1 MQGRILRRRT
11 RARRS
16 AGYTLIELMVVVVLI
31 ALLAMIAAPS
41 MVRARSDRLAFAF
54 ARDVSGAIHSART
67 RAAGRGAA
75 HLVLY
80 LQSTSSGDRGTVV
93 IFEAL
98 DGTNAGSNPAGPNPS
113 SSCRRPNQWAYAS
126 TWAPSAAADPANFAA
141 VVEGVTANSNG
152 NAGEVVEQENIRMKA
167 RFSTLGSATAPVDV
181 TGAFAMCITPNGTTY
196 YGSGASASA
205 AITAM
210 QQSTQPFVDIVE
222 VDVARHAAG
231 ASNPPIVGLNRRVIV
246 AGSSAP
252 RIKSE

>member
-16 AGYTLIELMVVVVLI
+16 AGYTLIELMVVVMLI

-41 MVRARSDRLAFAF
+41 MLRARSDRLAFAF
-54 ARDVSGAIHSART
+54 ARDVSASSHGART

-80 LQSTSSGDRGTVV
+80 LQSTSAGDRGTVM

-98 DGTNAGSNPAGPNPS
+98 DGTAAGATPPGPNPS
-113 SSCRRPNQWAYAS
+113 SSCRRPGQWAYAS
-126 TWAPSAAADPANFAA
+126 TWSPGATADPSNLAA

-167 RFSTLGSATAPVDV
+167 RFSTLASGTAPVDV
-181 TGAFAMCITPNGTTY
+181 TTFAICITPTGTTY
-196 YGSGASASA
+196 FGSGANAPT

-210 QQSTQPFVDIVE
+210 QQSTQPFGDIVE

>member
-16 AGYTLIELMVVVVLI
+16 AGYTLIELMVVVMLI
-31 ALLAMIAAPS
+31 ALLAMIAAPT

-54 ARDVSGAIHSART
+54 ARDVSSSIHGART

-75 HLVLY
+75 HLILY
-80 LQSTSSGDRGTVV
+80 LQSTSSGDRGTVA

-98 DGTNAGSNPAGPNPS
+98 DGTSSGSTPPGPNPS
-113 SSCRRPNQWAYAS
+113 SSCRRPGQWAYAS
-126 TWAPSAAADPANFAA
+126 TWAPGATADAANLAA
-141 VVEGVTANSNG
+141 LVEAVTANANG
-152 NAGEVVEQENIRMKA
+152 NAAEVVVQENIRMKA
-167 RFSTLGSATAPVDV
+167 RFSALASATAPADID
-181 TGAFAMCITPNGTTY
+181 AFAICITPNGTTY
-196 YGSGASASA
+196 YGTGTNATT

-210 QQSTQPFVDIVE
+210 QQSTQPFGDVVE